1 MALFKKGRL
10 CFEREESFD
19 QIGAKNRHEGGGT
32 GGGEVEGLN
41 HIHSILTVDVWTKIQ
56 ATTTMM
62 ETMTMKSKKA
72 HYTDGFYLI
81 TDLTQFM
88 EQTWEITYD

>member
-32 GGGEVEGLN
+32 GGGVEGLN

>member
-32 GGGEVEGLN
+32 GGVEGLN

>member
-10 CFEREESFD
+10 CFERAESFD

-32 GGGEVEGLN
+32 GGGRVEGLN

>member
-1 MALFKKGRL
+1 MFLPIS
-10 CFEREESFD
+10 CHWSFS
-19 QIGAKNRHEGGGT
+19 IPPEIIRKA
-32 GGGEVEGLN
+32 EVLEWLN

-72 HYTDGFYLI
+72 HYTNGLYLI